1 MSSCSKLCILTHRP
15 IIRGYR
21 GYCFI
26 ACRAC
31 NSSKQK
37 GGWKENKPIMFKP
50 PPPQSG
56 VRVDVCVFLCMLR
69 DNGSSLW
76 TPGMW
81 LPISQVL
88 ASWQSW
94 HAVTQHKYCTLKA
107 EFIQITVMRGGTM
120 HPCNFT
126 IRNRSLPPDTKMQ
139 NYSGGWSNIYLFT
152 SIKSIFIT
160 TPRFP
165 NKYFRNL
172 CRNSA
177 NM

>member
-37 GGWKENKPIMFKP
+37 GGEKRINLSCLTPHLVCESM
-50 PPPQSG
+50 
-56 VRVDVCVFLCMLR
+56 CVFLCMLR
-69 DNGSSLW
+69 GNGSSLW

-165 NKYFRNL
+165 TKYFRNL

>member
-37 GGWKENKPIMFKP
+37 WGWKENKPIMFKP
-50 PPPQSG
+50 PPPISCAS
-56 VRVDVCVFLCMLR
+56 RCVCVSPYAKGQRVIFM
-69 DNGSSLW
+69 DPKNVV
-76 TPGMW
+76 TNF
-81 LPISQVL
+81 
-88 ASWQSW
+88 SWQSW